1 MRVLVADDD
10 EAVLL
15 ALELLLQ
22 REGMEVER
30 ARSPAQVLERPV
42 VPHLVEYLRLRGDV

>member
-30 ARSPAQVLERPV
+30 SAR
-42 VPHLVEYLRLRGDV
+42 RLGAVTRCCSI